1 MLAAI
6 RMPVGRVRPQLAL
19 PIANLM
25 LLSVISLARLRGC
38 VRPYLR
44 VTGELLISLG
54 VVVLGFLGYMYWGT
68 SVRTGNAQHTFR
80 AELGQQ
86 WGSGSGSDLAILR
99 DPADLGLGQPFA
111 LMRIPRLG
119 RSWEFAVVQGTGL
132 PQLALGPGH
141 VPGTAL
147 PGQLGNFAVAGHRV
161 TAGNP
166 FWSLPSLRAGN
177 LVYVETV
184 AGTYEY
190 RVVAKPVLVSADDTA
205 MLAAVPGR
213 PGQRPRQRLITLITC
228 DPPWTGTNRVIVTGA
243 LVATLPRGQ
252 GIGG

>member
-1 MLAAI
+1 M
-6 RMPVGRVRPQLAL
+6 
-19 PIANLM
+19 
-25 LLSVISLARLRGC
+25 
-38 VRPYLR
+38 RPYLR
-44 VTGELLISLG
+44 VTGEILISLG
-54 VVVLGFLGYMYWGT
+54 VVVLGFLAYMYWGT
-68 SVRTGNAQHTFR
+68 SVRTGDAQHAFR
-80 AELGQQ
+80 SELGQQ
-86 WGSGSGSDLAILR
+86 WSAGSGSDLAILR
-99 DPADLGLGQPFA
+99 NPANLGLGQPFA

-119 RSWEFAVVQGTGL
+119 RNWEFAVVQGTGL

-147 PGQLGNFAVAGHRV
+147 PGQVGNFAVAGHRV

-166 FWSLPSLRAGN
+166 FWSLPSLRAGDQ
-177 LVYVETV
+177 VYVETI

-205 MLAAVPGR
+205 MLSAVPGH
-213 PGQRPRQRLITLITC
+213 PGERPRQRLITLITC

-252 GIGG
+252 GVSGPGNGG

>member
-6 RMPVGRVRPQLAL
+6 RLPVGRVRPQLAL
-19 PIANLM
+19 PIASLM
-25 LLSVISLARLRGC
+25 PLSVIRLTRLRGC

-44 VTGELLISLG
+44 VTGEILISVG
-54 VVVLGFLGYMYWGT
+54 VIVLGFMAYMYWGT
-68 SVRTGNAQHTFR
+68 AVRTGNAQHTFR
-80 AELGQQ
+80 AELGHQ
-86 WGSGSGSDLAILR
+86 WSGGSNLAVLTN
-99 DPADLGLGQPFA
+99 PADLALGPPFA

-119 RSWEFAVVQGTGL
+119 RSWEFAVVQGTEL

-166 FWSLPSLRAGN
+166 FWSLPSMRAGD
-177 LVYVETV
+177 LVYVETI

-190 RVVAKPVLVSADDTA
+190 RVVGKPAIVSADDTA
-205 MLAAVPGR
+205 MLAAVPGHA
-213 PGQRPRQRLITLITC
+213 GQRASQRLITLITC
-228 DPPWTGTNRVIVTGA
+228 DPPWTGSNRVIVTGV
-243 LVATLPRGQ
+243 LIATLPRGQ
-252 GIGG
+252 GIEG

>member
-1 MLAAI
+1 
-6 RMPVGRVRPQLAL
+6 VR
-19 PIANLM
+19 
-25 LLSVISLARLRGC
+25 S
-38 VRPYLR
+38 YLR
-44 VTGELLISLG
+44 VTGEILISLG
-54 VVVLGFLGYMYWGT
+54 VVVLGFMAYMYWGT
-68 SVRTGNAQHTFR
+68 AVRTGTAQHSFE
-80 AELGQQ
+80 AELGHQ
-86 WGSGSGSDLAILR
+86 WSSGSNLAVLT
-99 DPADLGLGQPFA
+99 DPAGLGLGRPFA

-166 FWSLPSLRAGN
+166 FWSLPAMRAGD
-177 LVYVETV
+177 LVYVETI

-190 RVVAKPVLVSADDTA
+190 RMVAKPALVSADDTA
-205 MLAAVPGR
+205 MLAPVPGH
-213 PGQRPRQRLITLITC
+213 PGQRARQRLITLITC
-228 DPPWTGTNRVIVTGA
+228 DPPWTGTNRVIVTGV

-252 GIGG
+252 GIEG